1 MVGPRRAQQVC
12 GVSALGGGRVPSQ
25 PRRWWTGPGRAAVL
39 AVLGLL
45 LVVAPVD
52 PAAGAPSAGLV
63 AATGVPV
70 VSEVSPS
77 AGPVAGGNRVKV
89 LGSGFRQ
96 VKSVKV
102 GGVPASFKVKSG
114 KRIVV
119 TVPAG
124 EVGTVHVRVRTAAGR
139 SAKSPASRYRYLA
152 APTVT
157 GLSPVSGPHTGGNR
171 VVVRGKRLSGVTR
184 VRFGTVDASSFR
196 VNSVGEIVAVA
207 PPGGPGRV
215 HVRVEAAGG
224 LSATS
229 AASRYQYLD
238 AVGLAAGSW
247 HTCGLRVSG
256 QMACWGDNFAGA
268 LGDGTTTDRHTPV
281 AVTGLTDVIAATA
294 GFGHTCALR
303 INGHVACW
311 GRNWYGQV
319 GDNTTTHRQI
329 PVAVTGLTDVTA
341 VAANDQSQH
350 TCALRSNGEVACWGY
365 NEAGQLGDG
374 TTTHRQTPVAVVD
387 LTDATAITTGTYHTC
402 ALRGDGQVTCWGHN
416 VEGQLG
422 DGTTTDRHTPVAVV
436 GITDATAIAAGENHS
451 CALRSSG
458 EVACWGGFPLGDG
471 TANSS
476 LTPVAVVGLTD
487 ATAITVGGHHT
498 CALRSNGRVACWG
511 SNLMGQLGDGTTTHR
526 HSPVAVVGLTD
537 ATAVVGGEVHTCAL
551 RRAGHVVC
559 WGANLYGALGDGTT
573 VDRHSPVPVGP
584 FP

>member
-281 AVTGLTDVIAATA
+281 AV
-294 GFGHTCALR
+294 
-303 INGHVACW
+303 
-311 GRNWYGQV
+311 
-319 GDNTTTHRQI
+319 
-329 PVAVTGLTDVTA
+329 
-341 VAANDQSQH
+341 
-350 TCALRSNGEVACWGY
+350 
-365 NEAGQLGDG
+365 
-374 TTTHRQTPVAVVD
+374 
-387 LTDATAITTGTYHTC
+387 
-402 ALRGDGQVTCWGHN
+402 
-416 VEGQLG
+416 
-422 DGTTTDRHTPVAVV
+422 V